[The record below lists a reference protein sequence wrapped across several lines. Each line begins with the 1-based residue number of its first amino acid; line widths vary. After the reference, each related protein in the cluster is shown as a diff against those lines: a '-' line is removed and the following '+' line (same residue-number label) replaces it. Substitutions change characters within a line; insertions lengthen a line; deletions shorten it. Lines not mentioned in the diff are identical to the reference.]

1 MVLGEVKRPEIRL
14 HLGVQLQV
22 ILGTKLLLTL
32 VLPVVRLSD
41 GVKQLYPMKIWQA
54 LQEVLETTGVE
65 ETSELKIL

>member
-1 MVLGEVKRPEIRL
+1 
-14 HLGVQLQV
+14 VQLQV

-32 VLPVVRLSD
+32 VLPVVHLSD

-54 LQEVLETTGVE
+54 LQEVLETTGVK